1 MGLNAMQLLSYQAP
15 LSAAILLPLVPLLDN
30 YKAIWA
36 YRPNP
41 LSIGAICLSSML
53 ALLVN
58 VSTFMIIGRMSA
70 LTYNVAGQAKMC
82 LILISGYVLFDSK
95 KGLSWLNVAGVC
107 IAMSGVIAY
116 SFVKLAENK
125 QRKTLPAVV
134 EKEEIAK
141 ESVNDEI
148 PLIPMES
155 VKKSL
160 LIYHDISKG
169 KVVPVASFFKADAK
183 ANEIAENEPLSP
195 QNQQIRT

>member
-1 MGLNAMQLLSYQAP
+1 MQLLSYQAP

-36 YRPNP
+36 YRPSS
-41 LSIGAICLSSML
+41 LAIGAICLSSML

-95 KGLSWLNVAGVC
+95 KGLSWLNFAGVF
-107 IAMSGVIAY
+107 IAMSGVVAY

-125 QRKTLPAVV
+125 RKTVIAV
-134 EKEEIAK
+134 EREETQR
-141 ESVNDEI
+141 ESVNEEI
-148 PLIPMES
+148 PTES
-155 VKKSL
+155 VQKSL
-160 LIYHDISKG
+160 LVYHDVTKG
-169 KVVPVASFFKADAK
+169 KVFPIASFLK
-183 ANEIAENEPLSP
+183 ANATEIDSKENTLFAPE
-195 QNQQIRT
+195 NQQIRA